1 MLYGQRKHLFFLVG
15 QTFLLSFRWFNCLAE
30 ILLIFGR
37 NKSCPLF
44 ANFAIG
50 HNPFQPLA
58 WPTKRGRELSVEREF
73 GKSASCHFS
82 VYRPYFLRYGFQ
94 QDNFS
99 DFSFSMFFLLLEAVV
114 KAALFVVGEVGAIQ
128 VVINPS
134 PVYLR
139 HLRLVWQSRRKST
152 RLPIAASPKGRLRT
166 FPLPS
171 LSSIGGFYPPASLR
185 FYYLIV
191 WHAIRFFTFSSESVS
206 FPFTSVSMRSSLYRI
221 RWSFPFRRKGNSG
234 DATLLQGWCLRF
246 WRKSPRLRS
255 TAFCSR

>member
-1 MLYGQRKHLFFLVG
+1 M
-15 QTFLLSFRWFNCLAE
+15 TD
-30 ILLIFGR
+30 
-37 NKSCPLF
+37 
-44 ANFAIG
+44 
-50 HNPFQPLA
+50 
-58 WPTKRGRELSVEREF
+58 KRGRELSVEREF

-206 FPFTSVSMRSSLYRI
+206 FPFTSISMRSSLYRI

-234 DATLLQGWCLRF
+234 MLRCCKVGASGFGENLHACAPLRF
-246 WRKSPRLRS
+246 APGSIFPQKPCIRSSLPLLSTWNENNRCDRK
-255 TAFCSR
+255 TH

>member
-1 MLYGQRKHLFFLVG
+1 M
-15 QTFLLSFRWFNCLAE
+15 SFRWFNCLAE

-37 NKSCPLF
+37 NKLCPLF
-44 ANFAIG
+44 VNFAIG
-50 HNPFQPLA
+50 HNTFLPFM
-58 WPTKRGRELSVEREF
+58 TDEKRQGAACRKGFRQICFLPHFCVSVILP
-73 GKSASCHFS
+73 KC
-82 VYRPYFLRYGFQ
+82 GFQ

-139 HLRLVWQSRRKST
+139 HLRLIGQSRRKST

-171 LSSIGGFYPPASLR
+171 LSSIGGFYMPASLR
-185 FYYLIV
+185 FLLSDCMACNQIFYFFIRICLFSVYLHFDAV
-191 WHAIRFFTFSSESVS
+191 FTVS
-206 FPFTSVSMRSSLYRI
+206 HPLVVPVQAQR
-221 RWSFPFRRKGNSG
+221 
-234 DATLLQGWCLRF
+234 
-246 WRKSPRLRS
+246 
-255 TAFCSR
+255 